1 MSCQCTE
8 IILFM
13 ERERREIF
21 TPTQSVNNILD
32 VVLCFAALFK
42 ESDFTVSTT
51 LGSQKM
57 FKDIFFVKKYHIL

>member
-1 MSCQCTE
+1 MSSFSYGCLKGQCH
-8 IILFM
+8 
-13 ERERREIF
+13 EIF
-21 TPTQSVNNILD
+21 TPGQSANNILNF
-32 VVLCFAALFK
+32 VLCFAPLFK